1 VVRDNKSL
9 VMTTMGSV
17 SYALYAKALKGENA
31 GEYVMC
37 WNFDDRELATAV
49 ALQRIYDVGTVIL
62 CRHQHEMGT
71 GKLLNSTMLD
81 VFIRCLP

>member
-1 VVRDNKSL
+1 
-9 VMTTMGSV
+9 MTTKGPV
-17 SYALYAKALKGENA
+17 SYALYAKALSGENV

-62 CRHQHEMGT
+62 CRHAIKDGIA
-71 GKLLNSTMLD
+71 KCTMLD
-81 VFIRCLP
+81 VFTRKKD